1 MTPDQ
6 EWPTQPREGV
16 ETKLLQCMEL
26 WDSIRVLGSG
36 PLLEFDKRFP
46 ISRGRKVG
54 WDDMTRIHDSSMGLG
69 TLGSFLSPRTWDLI
83 EGLSKAFFWGN
94 YFIGP
99 ISCLVSW
106 PFFSRTCLF
115 GPKTI
120 FLWFLGLSVSLWANH
135 VKLHVKLLFYP
146 WHQKQ

>member
-83 EGLSKAFFWGN
+83 EGLSKAFF
-94 YFIGP
+94 
-99 ISCLVSW
+99 
-106 PFFSRTCLF
+106 
-115 GPKTI
+115 
-120 FLWFLGLSVSLWANH
+120 
-135 VKLHVKLLFYP
+135 
-146 WHQKQ
+146 